1 MLTAGE
7 FCNREV
13 VIGQELEHV
22 TEVARRMREHH
33 VGSVVIVQQSAQGP
47 TPIGVLTDRDIV
59 LGLVAV
65 DPSYL
70 ERAIVKDLLPG
81 KLVTVGEDASLY
93 EVIVRMRSHGIRRL
107 PVVSDAGTLVG
118 IIAFDDLVVHLGE
131 ELQRLGS
138 LIEREVDSESKRR
151 PGLRQGA

>member
-13 VIGQELEHV
+13 VIGQEQEHV
-22 TEVARRMREHH
+22 TEIARRMREHH
-33 VGSVVIVQQSAQGP
+33 VGSVVIVEQSAQGRR
-47 TPIGVLTDRDIV
+47 PIGVLTDRDIV

-81 KLVTVGEDASLY
+81 KLVTVREDASLY

-107 PVVSDAGTLVG
+107 PVVSAAGTLVG
-118 IIAFDDLVVHLGE
+118 IIAFDDLLGHLAE
-131 ELQRLGS
+131 ELQRLGA
-138 LIEREVDSESKRR
+138 LIEREVDTETKVR
-151 PGLRQGA
+151 PGWRQGA